1 MSSQPV
7 GETKTEIV
15 LNTAHLRKQYGAFTA
30 VEDLSL
36 QIQKGSVFGLLG
48 PNGSGKTTT
57 LGMVLGIT
65 HPSGGS
71 FQWFSGQDSPPLK
84 QRMGALLETP
94 NFYPY
99 LNALEN
105 LRLVAEIKS
114 LSAPPY
120 QEVLQTVNLYD
131 RRNSPFKHYSLGM
144 RQRLAIAAALLTD
157 PEVLVLDEPT
167 NGLDPQGIAEVRQII
182 LDIARRGIT
191 VIMASHILAEVEK
204 ICDHVAVLRQG
215 KLLYQGTVAGMV
227 PGDSLLELG
236 YEAAQELGPVLQ
248 EAPAVAEAQPEGS
261 LWLAKLHPGYDA
273 AGLNRYLAEK
283 GYYLKHL
290 QERRSNLEAE
300 FLKLVDQ

>member
-1 MSSQPV
+1 LSSQTV
-7 GETKTEIV
+7 GETNTETV
-15 LNTAHLRKQYGAFTA
+15 LHTAHLRKQYGAFTA

-65 HPSGGS
+65 HPSSGT
-71 FQWFSGQDSPPLK
+71 FQWFQGRDNPPLK

-120 QEVLQTVNLYD
+120 QEVLKTVNLHD
-131 RRNSPFKHYSLGM
+131 RRRSPFKHYSLGM

-215 KLLYQGTVAGMV
+215 QLLYQGTVAGMV
-227 PGDSLLELG
+227 PGDSLWELG
-236 YEAAQELGPVLQ
+236 YEGAQELGPILQ
-248 EAPAVAEAQPEGS
+248 NAPSVAEAQPEDS
-261 LWLAKLHPGYDA
+261 LWLVKLHPEYDA
-273 AGLNRYLAEK
+273 AQLNRYLAEK

-290 QERRSNLEAE
+290 KERRSNLEAE

>member
-71 FQWFSGQDSPPLK
+71 FQWFPGQASPPLK

-236 YEAAQELGPVLQ
+236 FDAAQKLGPVLQ
-248 EAPAVAEAQPEGS
+248 EAPAVAEAQPEGP
-261 LWLAKLHPGYDA
+261 LWLVKLHPGYDA